1 MITSSL
7 LLAIILL
14 IAPFGKLKTITLSV
28 VSVALAVAPNVVVR
42 EPCSCHALLA
52 SVLLNVITNV
62 LLDSFLAPA
71 IRLLPPS

>member
-14 IAPFGKLKTITLSV
+14 IAPFRKLKTIILRV

-42 EPCSCHALLA
+42 EPYSYHALLA
-52 SVLLNVITNV
+52 SVLLNVSVNT
-62 LLDSFLAPA
+62 LLGSFLALT